1 MQSIDCPI
9 PDCLYSAGDIDPA
22 FATAHITVYNNVHI
36 EVAAPAT
43 RTKQRTP
50 KWTYLRRIIW
60 GNLE

>member
-50 KWTYLRRIIW
+50 KWTYL
-60 GNLE
+60 